1 MNTALLH
8 QAASLLLTY
17 PGPDWPGRYRDVRAA
32 LRAERGGPGALLLR
46 FCARVQDAAP
56 LALAAQYVAT
66 FDRSPRRTLHLTY
79 YTDGD
84 TRRRGAALA
93 RLKAGYRASGWQ
105 PAPDELPD
113 HLPVMLEFAA
123 RTPDAGR
130 RLLAE
135 HRAALELLR
144 LALVDYRS
152 PYGDVLDAVC
162 RTLPGPRP
170 ADRAAARRLARTG
183 PPPVETVG
191 LAPFSVDSGSG
202 SDPGSESGGGRR

>member
-1 MNTALLH
+1 MNAPLVH
-8 QAASLLLTY
+8 QAASLLLSY
-17 PGPDWPGRYRDVRAA
+17 PGSDWPARHRSVRAA
-32 LRAERGGPGALLLR
+32 LRTETGGPAALLLR
-46 FCARVQDAAP
+46 FCTRVQDVP
-56 LALAAQYVAT
+56 TLALAAQYVTA

-84 TRRRGAALA
+84 TRRRGATLA
-93 RLKAGYRASGWQ
+93 RIKARYRAEGWQ
-105 PAPDELPD
+105 PTPDELPD
-113 HLPVMLEFAA
+113 HLPLMLEFAA
-123 RTPDAGR
+123 RVPAAGR
-130 RLLAE
+130 ALLHE

-144 LALVDYRS
+144 LALADHRS

-191 LAPFSVDSGSG
+191 LDPF
-202 SDPGSESGGGRR
+202 PGSAPRGARR